1 MNKQDL
7 IDAVAD
13 KTGATKVAAAS
24 HINSLIDVITDSLS
38 KGDEVQIMGFGTF
51 SVSDRAARTGRN
63 PKTGETLQIAA
74 SKAPKFTPGAN
85 LKKACK

>member
-7 IDAVAD
+7 INAVA
-13 KTGATKVAAAS
+13 KETGATKVEAAS

-74 SKAPKFTPGAN
+74 SKAPKFTAGAN